1 MEFIKFASNKDISVG
16 FSLRS
21 GQLAVRTDVA
31 ADPTYADRP
40 TIPEFSAML
49 QYAKYIPS
57 TEQSDKNWALLSDIV
72 EKVAFNQLSP
82 QEAADKYNA
91 EMPGVVGKEH
101 FAG

>member
-1 MEFIKFASNKDISVG
+1 
-16 FSLRS
+16 
-21 GQLAVRTDVA
+21 
-31 ADPTYADRP
+31 
-40 TIPEFSAML
+40 ML

-91 EMPGVVGKEH
+91 EMPGVVGKDN